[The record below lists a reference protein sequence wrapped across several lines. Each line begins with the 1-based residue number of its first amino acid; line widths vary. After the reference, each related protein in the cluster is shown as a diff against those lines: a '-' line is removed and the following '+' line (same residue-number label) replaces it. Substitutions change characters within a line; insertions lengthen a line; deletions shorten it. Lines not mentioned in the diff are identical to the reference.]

1 MADHPETPT
10 IGASIRAARRYR
22 GMSIETLAGMT
33 GLSKGYLSMVENGHR
48 QMDRRSHLE
57 AVADALQV
65 SLTDLTGQPYKSKDP
80 AYARALAAVPALR
93 TAILDT
99 SFDEQPDRP
108 ARPMETLRRA
118 TAEVEAAREAGA
130 NASFGPVL
138 PNLIEELH
146 VHAGTSDAGT
156 QPALRALVG
165 AYRSAVLLCHDL
177 GYVDLALMAADRMQQ
192 AADRLDD
199 PAWSALGAWYRSS
212 ALIGAGSRRRSFQV
226 AMGGADV
233 AGRHLDRA
241 QVMPMYGSLHLR
253 AALAAV
259 TSQDTSA
266 VEAHLTEAAEIA
278 GRTGE
283 NDAFRLHF
291 GPTNVAAWRVAIAVE
306 VGEGGKVAEITRR
319 MDMSFLGNGRRRAHF
334 YIDLGRGFA
343 QARGKDAEALAA
355 LREAERQAPEL
366 VRAHP
371 LARETVAAMLQRAR
385 SVAGGRDLRGLAY
398 RLGVA

>member
-1 MADHPETPT
+1 MADRSEAPT

-33 GLSKGYLSMVENGHR
+33 GLSKSYLSMVENGHR
-48 QMDRRSHLE
+48 HMDRRSHLE
-57 AVADALQV
+57 AVAGALQV
-65 SLTDLTGQPYKSKDP
+65 SLTDLTGQPYKAKDP
-80 AYARALAAVPALR
+80 VHARALAAVPALR

-99 SFDEQPDRP
+99 SFDEQPDRS
-108 ARPMETLRRA
+108 ARSMETLRRV
-118 TAEVEAAREAGA
+118 TAEIESAREAA
-130 NASFGPVL
+130 SNASYGPAL
-138 PNLIEELH
+138 PDLIEELH
-146 VHAGTSDAGT
+146 VHAGTAGT
-156 QPALRALVG
+156 DPQPALRALVG
-165 AYRSAVLLCHDL
+165 AYRSAFVLSKDL
-177 GYVDLALMAADRMQQ
+177 GYVDLAVMAADRIAQ
-192 AADRLDD
+192 AAERLDD
-199 PAWSALGAWYRSS
+199 PAWAALGAWHRSN
-212 ALIGAGSRRRSFQV
+212 ALIGAGSRRRSHQV
-226 AMGGADV
+226 AVRAADA
-233 AGRHLDRA
+233 AGRNLDEA

-259 TSQDTSA
+259 TTQNTSA
-266 VEAHLTEAAEIA
+266 VDAHLTEAAEIA

-306 VGEGGKVAEITRR
+306 LGDGGKVAEIARG

-366 VRAHP
+366 VRSHP
-371 LARETVAAMLQRAR
+371 LARETVAAMLRRAR
-385 SVAGGRDLRGLAY
+385 SAAGGRDLRGLAY